1 MAENYGKLIVI
12 SGPSGVGKSTISSE
26 IVKRL
31 GAYLCT
37 SVTTRP
43 KGENEVD
50 GQHYNFITTED
61 FKKGIVEESFLEY
74 AEVFGN
80 HYGTLWQPVEDSLEE
95 GKTVLLEIDV
105 QGGLSV
111 KKIYKDVQLI
121 FIVPPQLSDLQKR
134 MEGRKRGEDK
144 ESKMRRLQ
152 GASEETAKAWQHY
165 DHMVINDD
173 LETAINE
180 IVDIIHGKTGENK

>member
-1 MAENYGKLIVI
+1 MKNNDGKLIVI

-31 GAYLCT
+31 DAHLCR
-37 SVTTRP
+37 SSTTRL

-50 GQHYNFITTED
+50 GEHYNFISTED
-61 FKKGIVEESFLEY
+61 FLKGIRQESFLEY

-80 HYGTLWQPVEDSLEE
+80 HYGTLWQPVEDALEE
-95 GKTVLLEIDV
+95 GRTVLLEIDV

-121 FIVPPQLSDLQKR
+121 FIVPPHSRDLQKR
-134 MEGRKRGEDK
+134 MDGRQRGED
-144 ESKMRRLQ
+144 EDSKKKRLQ
-152 GASEETAKAWQHY
+152 GAGEETAKAWQHY

-180 IVDIIHGKTGENK
+180 IIDIIQGKTGDN

>member
-1 MAENYGKLIVI
+1 MKDNNGKLIVI

-31 GAYLCT
+31 DAHLCM
-37 SVTTRP
+37 SSTTRA
-43 KGENEVD
+43 KGEKEVD
-50 GQHYNFITTED
+50 GEHYNFISTED
-61 FKKGIVEESFLEY
+61 FQKGIREENFLEY

-80 HYGTLWQPVEDSLEE
+80 HYGTLWQPVEDALEA

-111 KKIYKDVQLI
+111 KKIYKDVQLV
-121 FIVPPQLSDLQKR
+121 FIVPPHSRDLQKR
-134 MEGRKRGEDK
+134 MDGRQRGEDD
-144 ESKMRRLQ
+144 ESKKKRLQ
-152 GASEETAKAWQHY
+152 GAGEETAKAWQHY

-180 IVDIIHGKTGENK
+180 IIDIIQGNPGENK

>member
-1 MAENYGKLIVI
+1 MKDNNGKLIVI

-31 GAYLCT
+31 GAFLCT

-50 GQHYNFITTED
+50 GEQYQFITTEE
-61 FKKGIVEESFLEY
+61 FKRGIVEESFLEY

-80 HYGTLWQPVEDSLEE
+80 HYGTLWQPVEDALEE

-105 QGGLSV
+105 QGGLAI
-111 KKIYKDVQLI
+111 KKVYNEAQMI
-121 FIVPPQLSDLQKR
+121 FIVPPHTSDLKKR
-134 MEGRKRGEDK
+134 MDGRQRGEDD
-144 ESKMRRLQ
+144 ESRKKRLD
-152 GASEETAKAWQHY
+152 GAGAETAKAWQHY
-165 DHMVINDD
+165 DNIVINDD

-180 IVDIIHGKTGENK
+180 IIDIIQGKTGEN

>member
-1 MAENYGKLIVI
+1 MKDNNGKLIVI

-31 GAYLCT
+31 DAFLPM
-37 SVTTRP
+37 SVTTRAI
-43 KGENEVD
+43 GENEVD
-50 GQHYNFITTED
+50 GTHYQFISTED

-80 HYGTLWQPVEDSLEE
+80 LYGTLWQPVEDALES

-105 QGGLSV
+105 QGGMSV
-111 KKIYKDVQLI
+111 KKIYKEVQLV
-121 FIVPPQLSDLQKR
+121 FIVPPNTSDLKKR
-134 MEGRKRGEDK
+134 MDGRQRGEDE
-144 ESKMRRLQ
+144 ESRKKRLQ
-152 GASEETAKAWQHY
+152 GAGEETAKAWQHY

-180 IVDIIHGKTGENK
+180 IIDIIHGKSGENA

>member
-1 MAENYGKLIVI
+1 MKDNNGKLIVI

-31 GAYLCT
+31 DAFLPM

-43 KGENEVD
+43 IGENEVD
-50 GQHYNFITTED
+50 GTHYQFISTED
-61 FKKGIVEESFLEY
+61 FKKGIVEENFLEY

-80 HYGTLWQPVEDSLEE
+80 HYGTLWQPVEDALES

-105 QGGLSV
+105 QGGMSV
-111 KKIYKDVQLI
+111 KKIYKEVQLV
-121 FIVPPQLSDLQKR
+121 FIVPPNTSDLKKR
-134 MEGRKRGEDK
+134 MDGRQRGEDE
-144 ESKMRRLQ
+144 ESRKKRLQ
-152 GASEETAKAWQHY
+152 GAGEETAKAWQHY

-180 IVDIIHGKTGENK
+180 IIDIIHGKSGKNA

>member
-1 MAENYGKLIVI
+1 MKDNNGKLIVI

-31 GAYLCT
+31 DAFLPM
-37 SVTTRP
+37 SVTTRAI
-43 KGENEVD
+43 GENEVD
-50 GQHYNFITTED
+50 GTHYQFISTED
-61 FKKGIVEESFLEY
+61 FKKGIVEENFLEY

-80 HYGTLWQPVEDSLEE
+80 HYGTLWQPVEDALES

-105 QGGLSV
+105 QGGMSV
-111 KKIYKDVQLI
+111 KKIYKEVQLV
-121 FIVPPQLSDLQKR
+121 FIVPPNTSDLKKR
-134 MEGRKRGEDK
+134 MDGRQRGEDE
-144 ESKMRRLQ
+144 ESRKKRLQ
-152 GASEETAKAWQHY
+152 GAGEETAKAWQHY

-180 IVDIIHGKTGENK
+180 IIDIIHGKSGENA

>member
-1 MAENYGKLIVI
+1 MKDNNGKLIVI

-31 GAYLCT
+31 DAFLPM

-43 KGENEVD
+43 IGENEVD
-50 GQHYNFITTED
+50 GTHYQFISTED
-61 FKKGIVEESFLEY
+61 FKKGIAEENFLEY

-80 HYGTLWQPVEDSLEE
+80 LYGTLWQPVEDALES

-105 QGGLSV
+105 QGGMSV
-111 KKIYKDVQLI
+111 KKIYKEVQLV
-121 FIVPPQLSDLQKR
+121 FIVPPNTSDLKKR
-134 MEGRKRGEDK
+134 MDGRQRGEDE
-144 ESKMRRLQ
+144 ESRKKRLQ
-152 GASEETAKAWQHY
+152 GAGEETAKAWQHY

-180 IVDIIHGKTGENK
+180 IIDIIHGKSGEHA

>member
-1 MAENYGKLIVI
+1 MSDKKGKLIVI

-31 GAYLCT
+31 DAFLPI

-50 GQHYNFITTED
+50 GQHYQFITGEE
-61 FKKGIVEESFLEY
+61 FKKGILEESFLEH

-80 HYGTLWQPVEDSLEE
+80 HYGTLWQPVEDALEE
-95 GKTVLLEIDV
+95 GRTVLLEIDV
-105 QGGLSV
+105 QGGLAV
-111 KKIYKDVQLI
+111 KKIYNDVELV
-121 FIVPPQLSDLQKR
+121 FIVPPQASDLQKR
-134 MEGRKRGEDK
+134 MDGRQRGEDEDSRK
-144 ESKMRRLQ
+144 KRLE
-152 GASEETAKAWQHY
+152 GASAETARAWQHY
-165 DHMVINDD
+165 DHIVINDD

-180 IVDIIHGKTGENK
+180 IIDIIDGKTGENK

>member
-1 MAENYGKLIVI
+1 MKDSKGKLIVI
-12 SGPSGVGKSTISSE
+12 SGPSGVGKSTICSE

-31 GAYLCT
+31 DAYLCT

-50 GQHYNFITTED
+50 GEHYQFITTEE

-80 HYGTLWQPVEDSLEE
+80 HYGTLWQPVEDALEA

-105 QGGLSV
+105 QGGLAV
-111 KKIYKDVQLI
+111 KKVYNDVQLI
-121 FIVPPQLSDLQKR
+121 FIVPPHTSDLQKR
-134 MEGRKRGEDK
+134 MDSRQRGEDEK
-144 ESKMRRLQ
+144 SRKKRLD
-152 GASEETAKAWQHY
+152 GAGEETAKAWQHY
-165 DHMVINDD
+165 NHMVINDD

-180 IVDIIHGKTGENK
+180 IIDIIQEKTGENA

>member
-1 MAENYGKLIVI
+1 MKDSNGKLIVI

-31 GAYLCT
+31 DAHLCR
-37 SVTTRP
+37 SVTTRA

-50 GQHYNFITTED
+50 GEHYSFITTEE
-61 FKKGIVEESFLEY
+61 FKKGILEERFLEY

-80 HYGTLWQPVEDSLEE
+80 HYGTLWQPVEEALEA

-111 KKIYKDVQLI
+111 RKIYKDAQLI
-121 FIVPPQLSDLQKR
+121 FIVPPHTSDLQKR
-134 MEGRKRGEDK
+134 MDGRQRGEDEETK
-144 ESKMRRLQ
+144 KKRIQ
-152 GASEETAKAWQHY
+152 GAGEETAKAWQHY

-180 IVDIIHGKTGENK
+180 IIDIIQGKTGEN

>member
-1 MAENYGKLIVI
+1 MKNNDGKLIVI

-31 GAYLCT
+31 DAHLCR
-37 SVTTRP
+37 SSTTRL

-50 GQHYNFITTED
+50 GEHYNFISTED
-61 FKKGIVEESFLEY
+61 FQKGIRQESFLEY

-80 HYGTLWQPVEDSLEE
+80 HYGTLWQPVEDALEE

-121 FIVPPQLSDLQKR
+121 FIVPPHSRDLQKR
-134 MEGRKRGEDK
+134 MDGRQRGEDD
-144 ESKMRRLQ
+144 ESKKKRLQ
-152 GASEETAKAWQHY
+152 GAGEETAKAWQHY

-180 IVDIIHGKTGENK
+180 IIDIIQGKTGDN

>member
-1 MAENYGKLIVI
+1 MKDSNGKLIVI

-31 GAYLCT
+31 DAYLCT
-37 SVTTRP
+37 SVTTRSM
-43 KGENEVD
+43 GENEVD
-50 GQHYNFITTED
+50 GEHYQFITTED

-80 HYGTLWQPVEDSLEE
+80 HYGTLWQPVEDALEE
-95 GKTVLLEIDV
+95 SRTVLLEIDV

-111 KKIYKDVQLI
+111 KKVYQDVQLI
-121 FIVPPQLSDLQKR
+121 FIVPPNTSDLKKR
-134 MEGRKRGEDK
+134 MDGRQRGEDD
-144 ESKMRRLQ
+144 ESRKKRLQ
-152 GASEETAKAWQHY
+152 GAGEETAKAWQHY
-165 DHMVINDD
+165 DNMVINDD

-180 IVDIIHGKTGENK
+180 IIDIIQGKTGEN

>member
-1 MAENYGKLIVI
+1 MKQNNGKLIVI

-37 SVTTRP
+37 SVTTRE
-43 KGENEVD
+43 KGENEVE
-50 GQHYNFITTED
+50 GEHYQFVTMDE
-61 FKKGIVEESFLEY
+61 FKKGIRQERFLEY

-80 HYGTLWQPVEDSLEE
+80 YYGTLWQPVEDALEE

-105 QGGLSV
+105 QGGLAV
-111 KKIYKDVQLI
+111 KKVYKDVELI
-121 FIVPPQLSDLQKR
+121 FIVPPHTNDLEKR
-134 MEGRKRGEDK
+134 MQVRQRGEDE
-144 ESKMRRLQ
+144 ESKKKRLQ
-152 GASEETAKAWQHY
+152 GAGEETAKAWQHY

-180 IVDIIHGKTGENK
+180 IIDIIQGKTGEN